1 MARDNKWLEEKL
13 DFLWRRYFGD
23 IEKINPVRI
32 IFGRFAKFRFGSIS
46 FKKTGWKKG
55 NTTIRITGLFSN
67 PKVPQEV
74 VEYTI
79 CHELCHY
86 AHGFSSPH
94 PKLHK
99 YPHEGGV
106 VHKEMERRGLGNLLS
121 SYKVWVKDYR
131 KKLYKERG
139 WR

>member
-1 MARDNKWLEEKL
+1 MARDNKWLEDRL
-13 DFLWRRYFGD
+13 DVLWRKYFGD

-32 IFGRFAKFRFGSIS
+32 VFGRFAKFRFGSIS

-55 NTTIRITGLFSN
+55 NTTIRITGLFSD
-67 PKVPQEV
+67 PKIPREV

-106 VHKEMERRGLGNLLS
+106 VHKEMERRGLGHLLS

-131 KKLYKERG
+131 ERLYKERG